1 MKLQGFKVIL
11 FLFML
16 VAHASG
22 FTQTLAKTVDL
33 EKYAGKWFV
42 IACIPTEIDQRWNYV
57 TETYTIKKNGKIDI
71 YTTYVKEYKPGSKK
85 TPKQKGVHSKGFPK
99 KGTDNFKWKVQ
110 FVWPFKVNYL
120 IEEVAEDYSHTVVG
134 HPDKKFL
141 YIMSREKTM
150 NEELYKT
157 LAKRYK
163 ENGYDMSLLIKVP
176 Q

>member
-1 MKLQGFKVIL
+1 MKLKGFKVIL
-11 FLFML
+11 LLFMSA
-16 VAHASG
+16 AHNLG

-33 EKYAGKWFV
+33 EKYAGKWYV
-42 IACIPTEIDQRWNYV
+42 IACIPTEIDQHWNYL
-57 TETYTIKKNGKIDI
+57 TETYTLKKNGNIDI
-71 YTTYVKEYKPGSKK
+71 YTTYINEYKPGSKK
-85 TPKQKGVHSKGFPK
+85 TPKQKDLHSKGFPQK
-99 KGTDNFKWKVQ
+99 NSDNFKWKVQ
-110 FVWPFKVNYL
+110 FFWPFKVHYL
-120 IEEVAEDYSHTVVG
+120 IEEVSEDYSYTVVG

-150 NEELYKT
+150 NDELYKT